1 METNS
6 ELEFVYLK
14 SPVIALRAMPP
25 SFSKRVNSKLNCMN
39 IEKISI
45 GKNVPNQVNVIIEV
59 PMNADPV
66 KYEMDKDSGAI
77 FVDRFIATAMYYP
90 CNYGFI
96 PGTLSEDGDP
106 ADVLVVSDYPI
117 VPGAVIS
124 AKPVGVLIM
133 EDEKGMDEKI
143 LAVPGKKLNSQYENV
158 ESYKELPESLINKI
172 KHFFEHY
179 KDLEKGKWVKVT
191 GFEDAAKARQLI
203 QEAIDRAGK

>member
-1 METNS
+1 MDTS
-6 ELEFVYLK
+6 PCELD
-14 SPVIALRAMPP
+14 PVIRRGDNKNIPL
-25 SFSKRVNSKLNCMN
+25 KTLNNFMN

-45 GKNVPNQVNVIIEV
+45 GKDAPNQVNVIIEV

-77 FVDRFIATAMYYP
+77 FVDRFIGTPMFYP

-96 PGTLSEDGDP
+96 PNTLSDDGDP
-106 ADVLVVSDYPI
+106 ADVLVISDFAI
-117 VPGAVIS
+117 IPGAVIS
-124 AKPVGVLIM
+124 VKPVGVLIM

-143 LAVPGKKLNSQYENV
+143 LAVPAKKLNSQYENI
-158 ESYKELPESLINKI
+158 ESYKELPESLVNKI

-191 GFEDAAKARQLI
+191 GFEDAAKAKQLI
-203 QEAIDRAGK
+203 QEAIDRAKK